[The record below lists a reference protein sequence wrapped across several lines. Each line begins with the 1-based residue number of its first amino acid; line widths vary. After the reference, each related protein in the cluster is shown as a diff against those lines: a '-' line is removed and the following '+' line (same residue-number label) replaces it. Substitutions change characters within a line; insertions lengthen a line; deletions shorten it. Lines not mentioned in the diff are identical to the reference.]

1 MVKPG
6 IIYAQLTV
14 VSYSVNARLAMYAH
28 ARLGNTLL
36 GLKTWQL
43 KKWIP
48 LCVYSSATPPSFS
61 LCVQEYMLLR
71 IGTHT
76 KGKRPGP
83 SALTLTS
90 NLNCLG

>member
-6 IIYAQLTV
+6 IMYAQLTV

-28 ARLGNTLL
+28 AWLGNTLL

-48 LCVYSSATPPSFS
+48 LCVYSSSVPTDLKSTP
-61 LCVQEYMLLR
+61 MLSN
-71 IGTHT
+71 TDPQV
-76 KGKRPGP
+76 KGAVLWVAAP
-83 SALTLTS
+83 L
-90 NLNCLG
+90 